1 MARIRK
7 ITTNPIEITLAS
19 ANPESDEY
27 MIGKSTTGGRII
39 IAGVGFTGAESVT
52 VKQQIGNRTGFI
64 GFPTSLTNMEKLVI
78 TPIAPDY
85 DFTGFEIPVP
95 SGAIIKVVGH
105 GIVGDV
111 QLLIDIKY

>member
-7 ITTNPIEITLAS
+7 ITTNPIEITLTA

-27 MIGKSTTGGRII
+27 IIGESTIGGRLV
-39 IAGVGFTGAESVT
+39 IAGVGFTGAESII
-52 VKQQIGNRTGFI
+52 VKQKIGNRTGFI
-64 GFPTSLTNMEKLVI
+64 AFPTSLTNMEKLVI
-78 TPIAPDY
+78 PPIAPDY
-85 DFTGFEIPVP
+85 DFTAFEIPAFFG
-95 SGAIIKVVGH
+95 SAIKVVGH

>member
-7 ITTNPIEITLAS
+7 ITTNPIEITLTA

-27 MIGKSTTGGRII
+27 VIGESTIGGKII
-39 IAGVGFTGAESVT
+39 IAGVGFTGAESIT
-52 VKQQIGNRTGFI
+52 VKQKIGERTGFI
-64 GFPTSLTNMEKLVI
+64 AFPTSLTNMAKLTI
-78 TPIAPDY
+78 PPIAPDY
-85 DFTGFEIPVP
+85 DFTAFEIPAP
-95 SGAIIKVVGH
+95 SGTIIKVVGN

>member
-1 MARIRK
+1 MSTVK
-7 ITTNPIEITLAS
+7 NLVGNPIEITLTA

-27 MIGKSTTGGRII
+27 IIGESTIGGRIVV
-39 IAGVGFTGAESVT
+39 AGVGFTGAESIII
-52 VKQQIGNRTGFI
+52 KQKIGERTGFI
-64 GFPTSLTNMEKLVI
+64 GFPTSLTNMEKLAI

-85 DFTGFEIPVP
+85 NFTAFEIPAFFG
-95 SGAIIKVVGH
+95 SSIKVVGQ

>member
-1 MARIRK
+1 MAEVKK
-7 ITTNPIEITLAS
+7 ITTNPISITLTQS
-19 ANPESDEY
+19 NPASDEY
-27 MIGKSTTGGRII
+27 VIGKSTTGGRIVL
-39 IAGVGFTGAESVT
+39 AGVGFTGAESII
-52 VKQQIGNRTGFI
+52 VKQKIGGRTGFI

-78 TPIAPDY
+78 TPIAPEY

-95 SGAIIKVVGH
+95 SGAIIKVVGQ